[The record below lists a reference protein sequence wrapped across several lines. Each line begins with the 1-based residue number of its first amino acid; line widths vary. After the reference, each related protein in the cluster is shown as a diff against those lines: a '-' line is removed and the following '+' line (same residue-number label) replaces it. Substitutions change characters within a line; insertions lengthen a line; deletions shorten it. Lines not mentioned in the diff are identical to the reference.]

1 MSWLSRIREGLGR
14 TRETLVR
21 GLRAALGTGK
31 IDEATLEELTDRLVR
46 ADVGLDTAEAL
57 VERLRKKAWGR
68 AYQDSDELLGWL
80 AECTQEAMGPSRPF
94 ELPAGLQVVAIVG
107 VNGAGKTTTIGK
119 LAHKYRAQGRKVLV
133 GACDTFRAAA
143 VDQLEEWCRRA
154 DVPCIRQKPGADPAA
169 VAYDAVAAAIAR
181 GCDLVLL
188 DTAGRLQ
195 NRADLMAELSKIMKV
210 VGKHD
215 ASFPQHTWLVLDGN
229 TGQNAVSQARLFH
242 ETARLTGLVLT
253 KLDGT
258 AKGGAILAL
267 PAIVPAPVLFLGMG
281 EKIDDLIPFD
291 APTFVQALFDRGES
305 E

>member
-57 VERLRKKAWGR
+57 VDRLRKKAWGR
-68 AYQDSDELLGWL
+68 TYQDSEELLGWL

-154 DVPCIRQKPGADPAA
+154 DVPCIRQKAGADPAA

-215 ASFPQHTWLVLDGN
+215 ASYPQHTWLVLDGN
-229 TGQNAVSQARLFH
+229 TGQNAVSQAKLFH

-291 APTFVQALFDRGES
+291 SQTFVQALFDRGDTE
-305 E
+305 